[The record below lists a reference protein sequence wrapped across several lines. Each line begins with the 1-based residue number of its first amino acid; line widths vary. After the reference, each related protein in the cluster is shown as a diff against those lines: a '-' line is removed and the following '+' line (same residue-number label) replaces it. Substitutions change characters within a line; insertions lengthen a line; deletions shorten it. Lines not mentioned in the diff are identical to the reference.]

1 MGNGTKMLWAKC
13 VCVGGGTVG
22 LIFLIEKKETFMVR
36 SEKQECVLVS
46 EKLVWDLISSK
57 KDQSSCGTD

>member
-1 MGNGTKMLWAKC
+1 MF
-13 VCVGGGTVG
+13 VCVLGGRWGRDG
-22 LIFLIEKKETFMVR
+22 HYLIGKKKDTIR
-36 SEKQECVLVS
+36 SKKQKCALLS

>member
-1 MGNGTKMLWAKC
+1 MCSLSGGQVCSC
-13 VCVGGGTVG
+13 VCWVGGGGDMVIIIIG
-22 LIFLIEKKETFMVR
+22 KKKDTIR
-36 SEKQECVLVS
+36 SKKQKCALLS